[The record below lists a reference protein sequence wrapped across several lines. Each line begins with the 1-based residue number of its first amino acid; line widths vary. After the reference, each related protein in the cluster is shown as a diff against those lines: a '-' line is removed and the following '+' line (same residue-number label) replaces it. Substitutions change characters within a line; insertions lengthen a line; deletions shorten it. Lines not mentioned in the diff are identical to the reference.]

1 MSTVCSKCNQA
12 YLETHVCTV
21 ETNQSF
27 NKPLAMKLTQIL
39 IKHGFT
45 HPFPIQALLAAHQ
58 SELDLA
64 VKEARVDEHRQ
75 MARMARHTTR
85 GRKTK
90 IDIVQ
95 IPAYWWDKRRAALT
109 KGEQD

>member
-1 MSTVCSKCNQA
+1 MSTFE
-12 YLETHVCTV
+12 ET
-21 ETNQSF
+21 TNDV
-27 NKPLAMKLTQIL
+27 LTSPRYTRQEA
-39 IKHGFT
+39 T
-45 HPFPIQALLAAHQ
+45 ERLLAAHQ